1 MVEALNLLRND
12 SPAIICSR
20 MKESLSRYEAA
31 VKGVDETYLRLEE
44 EQGDERTYEEWTAKH
59 SEYLKPK
66 EEKIAEVVQRIS
78 EWEAAAYAAH
88 AQAIRD
94 SPRQG
99 VQAGPREPQ
108 AKAVDALRPDVLEE
122 DTDHLAFSTFKD
134 KYRRYFN
141 ASNFSVLTRPQ
152 QQAYLLSV
160 LSDSLAIRISLED
173 TDSLDACLTKLTQVF
188 DQRYPWIKKL
198 MDCLNYKQAR
208 GQSAAE
214 YITGKTRLQRE
225 SGMMQMSIQ
234 KLAMADVLANMEDPE
249 LIDEILK
256 LDLSAADVDT
266 IWQAGVKYDTR

>member
-1 MVEALNLLRND
+1 MTTKERALTEALEALQAD

-20 MKESLSRYEAA
+20 LKESLTRFEAA

-44 EQGDERTYEEWTAKH
+44 VQGDDQTYQEWSAKH
-59 SEYLKPK
+59 SEYIKPK

-78 EWEAAAYAAH
+78 VWEAAAYAAH

-99 VQAGPREPQ
+99 VREGPREPQ

-225 SGMMQMSIQ
+225 SGYMQMSIQ
-234 KLAMADVLANMEDPE
+234 KLAMADVLANMAE
-249 LIDEILK
+249 LDHPQ
-256 LDLSAADVDT
+256 SA
-266 IWQAGVKYDTR
+266 